1 MRIKLIYLT
10 ILLLSLGCSTENERD
25 GQKKEVAKKE
35 HITQPKTNTE
45 TKSDLKW
52 PTATNAMSFL
62 KKFGGDNPETIV
74 LLKTRLGDIKV
85 KLYEDTPMHR
95 ANFIF
100 NAKRK
105 LYEKTIFYRVVPNFM
120 IQGGNSDYNK
130 TLEMREEN
138 GAYYITNEVLPHHIH
153 KRGALAMAMT
163 YDNNPQEKSA
173 QYSYYIVLGK
183 TFDDAVLE
191 ATEKEY
197 NTTIPAVNKG
207 IYKKLGGTPHLDGVH
222 TVFGE
227 VMEGMDVVEAI
238 SNEKTDSGNWPINDV
253 IISCEVLE

>member
-1 MRIKLIYLT
+1 MRIKLI
-10 ILLLSLGCSTENERD
+10 SLIVVLVAQSCQTENKV
-25 GQKKEVAKKE
+25 QNPKEEAMTNELASQPIEETEAKE
-35 HITQPKTNTE
+35 L
-45 TKSDLKW
+45 LKW
-52 PTATNAMSFL
+52 PSTLNAMAFL
-62 KKFGGDNPETIV
+62 KKYGASNTETIV
-74 LLKTRLGDIKV
+74 LLKTRLGDIKI
-85 KLYEDTPMHR
+85 KLFEDTPLHR

-100 NAKRK
+100 NTKRK

-120 IQGGNSDYNK
+120 IQGGNSDYKK
-130 TLEMREEN
+130 TLEMRKEN
-138 GAYYITNEVLPHHIH
+138 SAYYITNEVLPHHIH

-163 YDNNPQEKSA
+163 YTDNPDEKSA

-197 NTTIPAVNKG
+197 NTIIPAVNKE
-207 IYKKLGGTPHLDGVH
+207 IYKNLGGTPHLDGVH

-227 VMEGMDVVEAI
+227 VVEGMDVVKAI

-253 IISCEVLE
+253 IISCEVID